1 MEGEGRRDVGG
12 KERGRKG
19 GRHNNWYSVD
29 MQFMGGSMWCL
40 GPVPR

>member
-12 KERGRKG
+12 KERGRKVG
-19 GRHNNWYSVD
+19 YSVD